1 VKRQAKNYFEEE
13 VMQPLWQ
20 DLRFGARMLAKQPGF
35 TLIAVLTLALGI
47 GANTAIFSV
56 VYGVLLNSLPYQD
69 AGRVVVIDGISQ
81 PDFRDVKSSSQSFDQ
96 MALMAPDMCDVTVEG
111 ENKQVPGV
119 FVSPELLPMLSQPTL
134 GRLWRAEEDRQH
146 LTVLSH
152 DYWQSEFGG
161 ETNVIGKTIGLYG
174 KPHTIVGVMPPEFQY
189 PSRAFK
195 LWSTLGAVSLEVPEQ
210 TENRQLRLLQAVAH
224 LKPGVTP
231 TQAQAEMDTIS
242 LRLQQQ
248 YPDTNAGIRIRFI
261 SLYES
266 TVGNVQRV
274 LWILLATV
282 GFVLLIACANVA
294 NLTLSRMAARE
305 REITIRTALGA
316 GRWRMVRQLMIESL
330 LLAVMGSSFGLLLAR
345 WGLNALVALN
355 PDNLPRLTGV
365 RINLPVLFFT
375 LAVAIVTGLICGLV
389 PAWQATRGDLNQML
403 REGGRGA
410 LGNAKGNRLR
420 GALVVIEVALSLI
433 VLIGAGLI
441 VKSFN
446 RLLGVDTGF
455 KAENLLT
462 VNLPLLEFK
471 TPQQRAK
478 AMRAA
483 LTRVVQLPGVQ
494 LASSGSALPP
504 VNAFRETR
512 FAVQGIPSDNNR
524 LRSAYFIAI
533 GENYFRTLGTTLHE
547 GREFSD
553 RDDIDAA
560 QVVIVNR
567 ALAHVLF
574 ANESALGKRLQ
585 LVNSEQSNEW
595 REIVGV
601 VGEVRYAGLNDTT
614 EAAIYT
620 PFAQTPFPWAN
631 LVIRTSVPPLSLTQ
645 SVSSAVKFAEPV
657 LKPGDFRTMEQLVSD
672 SVSQPRFYTTLLGTF
687 ALLALALAAIGIYGV
702 IAYSVAQRTHEIGV
716 RMAVGADA
724 RAVLRLV
731 IQQGMRLALLGI
743 GLGLVGAFA
752 LTRVL
757 KTLLYGVSAADPR
770 TFAGITFLL
779 MLVALLACWIPARRA
794 TKVDPLIA
802 LRHE

>member
-1 VKRQAKNYFEEE
+1 
-13 VMQPLWQ
+13 
-20 DLRFGARMLAKQPGF
+20 
-35 TLIAVLTLALGI
+35 
-47 GANTAIFSV
+47 
-56 VYGVLLNSLPYQD
+56 
-69 AGRVVVIDGISQ
+69 
-81 PDFRDVKSSSQSFDQ
+81 
-96 MALMAPDMCDVTVEG
+96 
-111 ENKQVPGV
+111 
-119 FVSPELLPMLSQPTL
+119 
-134 GRLWRAEEDRQH
+134 
-146 LTVLSH
+146 
-152 DYWQSEFGG
+152 
-161 ETNVIGKTIGLYG
+161 
-174 KPHTIVGVMPPEFQY
+174 
-189 PSRAFK
+189 
-195 LWSTLGAVSLEVPEQ
+195 
-210 TENRQLRLLQAVAH
+210 
-224 LKPGVTP
+224 
-231 TQAQAEMDTIS
+231 
-242 LRLQQQ
+242 
-248 YPDTNAGIRIRFI
+248 
-261 SLYES
+261 
-266 TVGNVQRV
+266 
-274 LWILLATV
+274 
-282 GFVLLIACANVA
+282 
-294 NLTLSRMAARE
+294 
-305 REITIRTALGA
+305 
-316 GRWRMVRQLMIESL
+316 
-330 LLAVMGSSFGLLLAR
+330 
-345 WGLNALVALN
+345 
-355 PDNLPRLTGV
+355 
-365 RINLPVLFFT
+365 
-375 LAVAIVTGLICGLV
+375 LICGLV